1 MPTLTLNKLIGSIVR
16 LPLSFGAYHILAFT
30 LLCVY
35 ALLHWPSTTCLHCTL
50 RLFWFLPLVLFG
62 LFICVRRTLS
72 YARWLCFYCLLL
84 VTGAVVVVDSYWCHS
99 TVSRATATA
108 NSCKS
113 NCLRLS
119 ICLSAILIMDERA
132 IREERWWHN
141 IYWPPKSEKKKAKR
155 RKGGQFGN
163 LAVLCVICTA
173 PMHGLRE
180 WLNVIGPK
188 SCNWNTFIQS
198 GFAKQWLWLRSTP
211 ANKLTHRDC
220 VCCCNRLI

>member
-141 IYWPPKSEKKKAKR
+141 IYWSPKSEKKSETPERWTVWKFSRTLRHLHCTNAR
-155 RKGGQFGN
+155 
-163 LAVLCVICTA
+163 LARMIKCDWT
-173 PMHGLRE
+173 
-180 WLNVIGPK
+180 
-188 SCNWNTFIQS
+188 Q
-198 GFAKQWLWLRSTP
+198 
-211 ANKLTHRDC
+211 KL
-220 VCCCNRLI
+220 